1 MALQTYICVF
11 IISSKANW
19 LNIGCQLNAND
30 IGNSLVIHWI
40 PILGNSLDAKLGNSM
55 GANRYPS
62 LGSQC
67 PPKLLPRL
75 DATLG
80 PRKFA
85 RREYPRILSWQSIG
99 RTLAVVGI
107 GCQSLP
113 SLAQATCAIWA
124 LSSAVICS
132 QLITV
137 NSSWLKPCC
146 DVTFSYADNSK
157 LSRPI
162 IFKTLRFIL
171 ANYSTNNIFDSLRNI
186 SMNFDV
192 L

>member
-1 MALQTYICVF
+1 MKNKNKKI
-11 IISSKANW
+11 
-19 LNIGCQLNAND
+19 
-30 IGNSLVIHWI
+30 
-40 PILGNSLDAKLGNSM
+40 DAKIYS
-55 GANRYPS
+55 S
-62 LGSQC
+62 EGSGDGKCFNDLIFCALSECVRGEHKINQC
-67 PPKLLPRL
+67 THTAVEGIITRCHWLP
-75 DATLG
+75 
-80 PRKFA
+80 
-85 RREYPRILSWQSIG
+85 
-99 RTLAVVGI
+99 
-107 GCQSLP
+107 
-113 SLAQATCAIWA
+113 

-162 IFKTLRFIL
+162 IFKRLRFIL